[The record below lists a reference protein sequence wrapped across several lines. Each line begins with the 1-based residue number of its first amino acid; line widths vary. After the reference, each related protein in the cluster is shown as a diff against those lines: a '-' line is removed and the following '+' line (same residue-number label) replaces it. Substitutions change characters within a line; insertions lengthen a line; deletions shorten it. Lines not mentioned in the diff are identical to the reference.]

1 MASPL
6 SDLDELVLKCRDE
19 KAKSYIREAVACY
32 KSGAFRSSIVSTW
45 IAVAFDI
52 IDKYKELSLAGD
64 KQAEGVIQAFEA
76 ARLANDI
83 SASLKFERELLT
95 NARDKF
101 QLISHVEFT
110 DLDRLQQDR
119 NRCAHPSMTVD
130 SEIFNPP
137 AELARVHMRSAVEYL
152 LQYPPAQ
159 GKYALGLLLKE
170 VDSGYF
176 PADTDKAVVAFKNGP
191 LLKARSALVTSFIVV
206 LLKKFFAGLTL
217 KEELQVSTALKA
229 IETMHKVVYDQTMA
243 EKLSPVVRALDAE
256 DLDNVLTLLTLLD
269 DAWVM
274 LDEDQQQ
281 RISAYVEELPTDN
294 FDQLIP
300 LLALEGL
307 KAPAKNRVMKAN
319 RSEINRS
326 KTTLYNEVV
335 GERVAELFAISPS
348 FAMANEFGHTV
359 IRFAKHFTKKQV
371 LDVIR
376 ACGINDQIKYSF
388 VVGAVISALKDN
400 KQVELGELNAVLIE
414 VGLEEYVDD
423 PEQIGDD
430 QEDQPPDAA

>member
-76 ARLANDI
+76 ARVANDI

-159 GKYALGLLLKE
+159 GKYALALLLKE

-176 PADTDKAVVAFKNGP
+176 PADTEKAVVAFRNGP

-243 EKLSPVVRALDAE
+243 EKLSPVVRALDAGN
-256 DLDNVLTLLTLLD
+256 LDNVLTLLTLLD

-281 RISAYVEELPTDN
+281 RISAYVEELPTGN

-307 KAPAKNRVMKAN
+307 EASAKSRVMKAN
-319 RSEINRS
+319 RSEINHS
-326 KTTLYNEVV
+326 KTTLYNDVV

-359 IRFAKHFTKKQV
+359 IRFAKHFTKQQV
-371 LDVIR
+371 LDLIR
-376 ACGINDQIKYSF
+376 ACGTNDQIKYSF

-400 KQVELGELNAVLIE
+400 KQVELGELNAALTE
-414 VGLEEYVDD
+414 VGLKEYVDD
-423 PEQIGDD
+423 PEQIDD
-430 QEDQPPDAA
+430 LGSQSPDAA

>member
-19 KAKSYIREAVACY
+19 KAKSYIREAVSCY
-32 KSGAFRSSIVSTW
+32 KAGAFRSSIVSTW

-64 KQAEGVIQAFEA
+64 KQAELIMKAFEA
-76 ARLANDI
+76 ARVGNDI

-95 NARDKF
+95 KARDDF

-137 AELARVHMRSAVEYL
+137 AELARVHIRSAVDYL

-176 PADTDKAVVAFKNGP
+176 PIEIDKALVAFRSGP
-191 LLKARSALVTSFIVV
+191 LLKARPALVTSFIIV
-206 LLKKFFAGLTL
+206 LLKKFVSGLADR

-229 IETMHKVVYDQTMA
+229 VEQMHKLTYDHVLG
-243 EKLSPVVRALDAE
+243 EKFSPIVRAVDAANLDK
-256 DLDNVLTLLTLLD
+256 VLPLLALLD

-274 LDEDQQQ
+274 LDEDQQD
-281 RISAYVEELPTDN
+281 RIAAYVEALPSER
-294 FDQLIP
+294 FDEVLP
-300 LLALEGL
+300 LLELKGL
-307 KAPAKNRVMKAN
+307 QEFAKKRVASAT
-319 RSEINRS
+319 RAEVSRS
-326 KTTLYNEVV
+326 KTTSYNDAV
-335 GERVAELFAISPS
+335 GARVAELFAASSS
-348 FAMANEFGHTV
+348 FAIANDFGATV
-359 IRFAKHFTKKQV
+359 VRFSKYFTRTQV
-371 LDVIR
+371 IDLIR
-376 ACGINDQIKYSF
+376 ACGLNDQIKYSF
-388 VVGAVISALKDN
+388 VVGAVISALKENDN
-400 KQVELGELNAVLIE
+400 VELKEFNSVLKE
-414 VGLEEYVDD
+414 VHLDEYVDE
-423 PEQIGDD
+423 PED
-430 QEDQPPDAA
+430 EAPVPVVP

>member
-64 KQAEGVIQAFEA
+64 KQAEGVIKAFEA
-76 ARLANDI
+76 ARVANDI

-95 NARDKF
+95 NARDNF

-137 AELARVHMRSAVEYL
+137 AELARVHIRSAVEYL

-176 PADTDKAVVAFKNGP
+176 PTEFEKAVVAFRSGP
-191 LLKARSALVTSFIVV
+191 LLKARPALVTSFIVV
-206 LLKKFFAGLTL
+206 LLKKFVAGLAD
-217 KEELQVSTALKA
+217 KEELQVSTAFKA
-229 IETMHKVVYDQTMA
+229 IESMHKVVYDQTLA
-243 EKLSPVVRALDAE
+243 EKFSPIVRALDAAN
-256 DLDNVLTLLTLLD
+256 LDKVLPLLTLLD

-281 RISAYVEELPTDN
+281 RISAYVEALPSDR
-294 FDQLIP
+294 FDEVIP
-300 LLALEGL
+300 LLALKGL
-307 KAPAKNRVMKAN
+307 EANAKKRIMAAT
-319 RSEINRS
+319 RAEINRS
-326 KTTLYNEVV
+326 KTTLYNDAV
-335 GERVAELFAISPS
+335 GERVAELFAASSS
-348 FAMANEFGHTV
+348 FAMANDFGNTV
-359 IRFAKHFTKKQV
+359 IRFAKHFTKEQV
-371 LDVIR
+371 VDLIR
-376 ACGINDQIKYSF
+376 VCGLNDQIKYSF
-388 VVGAVISALKDN
+388 VAGAVISALKDN
-400 KQVELGELNAVLIE
+400 KNVELEELNAILAE
-414 VGLEEYVDD
+414 VGLEEYIDD
-423 PEQIGDD
+423 PEPIVVEPAVQAPG
-430 QEDQPPDAA
+430 AA

>member
-64 KQAEGVIQAFEA
+64 KQAEGVIHAFEA
-76 ARLANDI
+76 ARVANDI

-176 PADTDKAVVAFKNGP
+176 PADTEKAVVAFRNGP

-206 LLKKFFAGLTL
+206 LLKKFFSGLTL

-307 KAPAKNRVMKAN
+307 EVPAKNRVMKAN

-326 KTTLYNEVV
+326 KTTLYNDVV

-348 FAMANEFGHTV
+348 FAMANDFGHTV
-359 IRFAKHFTKKQV
+359 IRFANHFTKQQV
-371 LDVIR
+371 LDLIR
-376 ACGINDQIKYSF
+376 ACGTNDQIKYSF

-414 VGLEEYVDD
+414 VGLEEYVND

-430 QEDQPPDAA
+430 LEDQSPDAA

>member
-19 KAKSYIREAVACY
+19 KSKSYIREAVACY
-32 KSGAFRSSIVSTW
+32 KAGAFRSSIVSTW

-64 KQAEGVIQAFEA
+64 KQAEAVVKSFEA
-76 ARLANDI
+76 ARVANDI
-83 SASLKFERELLT
+83 PASLKFERELLA
-95 NARDKF
+95 NARDNF

-137 AELARVHMRSAVEYL
+137 AELARVHIRSAVDYL

-176 PADTDKAVVAFKNGP
+176 PTEIDKAVVAFKRGP
-191 LLKARSALVTSFIVV
+191 LLKARPALVTSFIVV
-206 LLKKFFAGLTL
+206 LLKKFVAGLPD
-217 KEELQVSTALKA
+217 KEELQVAAALQA
-229 IETMHKVVYDQTMA
+229 VESMHKVIYDQA
-243 EKLSPVVRALDAE
+243 LSEKFSPIVRALEAE
-256 DLDNVLTLLTLLD
+256 DLDKVLPLLTLLD

-281 RISAYVEELPTDN
+281 RLSAYVEALPSDK
-294 FDQLIP
+294 FDEVIP
-300 LLALEGL
+300 LLGLEGL
-307 KAPAKNRVMKAN
+307 QASAKKRITAATRAEV
-319 RSEINRS
+319 SRS
-326 KTTLYNEVV
+326 KTTLYNDAV
-335 GERVAELFAISPS
+335 GQKVAELFAASSS
-348 FAMANEFGHTV
+348 FAMANDFGSTV
-359 IRFAKHFTKKQV
+359 IRFAKYFTKEQV
-371 LDVIR
+371 FDLIR
-376 ACGINDQIKYSF
+376 ACGLNDQIKYSF
-388 VVGAVISALKDN
+388 VVGAVISALKDSKN
-400 KQVELGELNAVLIE
+400 VELEELNAVLAE
-414 VGLEEYVDD
+414 VGLEEYIDD
-423 PEQIGDD
+423 PEPAEVEPAIPAPG
-430 QEDQPPDAA
+430 AA